1 MGQNGNETQR
11 HHSSSQRI
19 LKNFQNITKSTT
31 YHVIFFLTNPA
42 QCVSFNYKL
51 RKEEVDMVFEIKNKA
66 GETVAT
72 EGDFG
77 NAAELEM
84 VMSEMNPEE
93 SFTIVGPI
101 KVEND

>member
-1 MGQNGNETQR
+1 M
-11 HHSSSQRI
+11 
-19 LKNFQNITKSTT
+19 
-31 YHVIFFLTNPA
+31 
-42 QCVSFNYKL
+42 